1 MDNFYVCP
9 RCEAADREI
18 DKLEAR
24 LDAADRETL
33 ATFVVDRAR
42 LDAAD
47 ALATEVSPAIE
58 IVKAA
63 CVYIRMI
70 GTGGERDERVI
81 KALRTISGDLHTA
94 LRKYREASDG

>member
-1 MDNFYVCP
+1 MVYMLSDLC
-9 RCEAADREI
+9 AAQSV
-18 DKLEAR
+18 R
-24 LDAADRETL
+24 LTAA
-33 ATFVVDRAR
+33 A
-42 LDAAD
+42 

-58 IVKAA
+58 IVNAT

-94 LRKYREASDG
+94 LRKYREVTDDIDVYGK